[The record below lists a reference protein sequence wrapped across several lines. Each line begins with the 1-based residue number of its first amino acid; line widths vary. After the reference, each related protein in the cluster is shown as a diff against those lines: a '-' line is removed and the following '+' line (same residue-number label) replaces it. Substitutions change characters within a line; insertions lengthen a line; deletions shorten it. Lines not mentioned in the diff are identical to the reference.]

1 MLLRKSIDEGMIP
14 DVLKLAYI
22 TPIHKGGSRQKPE
35 QYRPVSLTSHLMKV
49 FERVIKKKIIKH
61 LIEKQK
67 LNDGQHGFV
76 PGRSTQTQLLCHYN
90 DIYEALT
97 EGKRLD
103 TVFLDF
109 AKAFD
114 KVDHTILLE
123 KVKKHG
129 IGGKIGRWIME
140 FLKER
145 KFRVVA
151 NGCMSREEDV
161 ISGVPQGTVLAAIL
175 FVIMISDID
184 ENVKKCLI
192 RSFADDTRVNKK
204 IEGERDKELMQMDLE
219 AIYEWA
225 EKNKMKFNENKF
237 EQMVH
242 GTLKEITIDPYKTST
257 GKEIQIKDTVKDLGI
272 LATNDLKFK
281 EHIEKVTTQ
290 CKITMGSL
298 LRTFSTREKE
308 PMIKMFNSYIKSKL
322 EYCSIVWSPVEQKE
336 IDEIEKIQKIFTK
349 K

>member
-1 MLLRKSIDEGMIP
+1 MG
-14 DVLKLAYI
+14 
-22 TPIHKGGSRQKPE
+22 
-35 QYRPVSLTSHLMKV
+35 VSLTSHVMKV
-49 FERVIKKKIIKH
+49 FERVIKKKIIEH
-61 LIEKQK
+61 LEKKEQI
-67 LNDGQHGFV
+67 NDGQRGFV

-97 EGKRLD
+97 EGKRMD

-114 KVDHTILLE
+114 KVDHNILIE

-140 FLKER
+140 FLRGR

-151 NGCMSREEDV
+151 KGSMSREEDV

-184 ENVKKCLI
+184 EDVKLSII
-192 RSFADDTRVNKK
+192 RCFADDTRVNKK
-204 IEGERDKELMQMDLE
+204 IKTNEDKELMQKDLD
-219 AIYEWA
+219 AVYRWA

-242 GTLKEITIDPYKTST
+242 GPLDEVTIDPYKTSS
-257 GKEIQIKDTVKDLGI
+257 GEDIEIKKTIKDLGL
-272 LATNDLKFK
+272 LATKDLMFR
-281 EHIEKVTTQ
+281 EHI
-290 CKITMGSL
+290 
-298 LRTFSTREKE
+298 
-308 PMIKMFNSYIKSKL
+308 
-322 EYCSIVWSPVEQKE
+322 
-336 IDEIEKIQKIFTK
+336 
-349 K
+349 